1 LLWRFP
7 RISGFFLFRLCWGVS
22 VSTPISPELTEKHR
36 TRFSL
41 SRRKF
46 ILGAAA
52 VGAVGIGADS
62 VFLEP
67 NHPRIVRQD
76 ITLRRWPAELHGF
89 TIALLSDLHYDSRF
103 SVHPLQNAIG
113 MVNGLQPDLILLT
126 GDFVTASAFDGGE
139 EKAASNAEPCAALL
153 AQMHAPHGSWAVL
166 GNHDWATDPRRVTQ
180 SLNEQNIHVLA
191 NQSAPLEINGA
202 RFWLAGV
209 SEILFRTSDLPA
221 TLATVPRDEAT
232 ILLAHEPDYADY
244 AAHHPIDLQLSGHSH
259 GGQIRLPFLPPLYLP
274 EMARKYYAGLYQ
286 VGPLTLYTNIGLGTM
301 GVPIRL
307 NCPPEITF
315 ITLHS
320 VAIR

>member
-1 LLWRFP
+1 M
-7 RISGFFLFRLCWGVS
+7 GVS
-22 VSTPISPELTEKHR
+22 TSISPQITEKR
-36 TRFSL
+36 QTRFST

-46 ILGAAA
+46 LFGAAA
-52 VGAVGIGADS
+52 IGAAAIGADS
-62 VFLEP
+62 VLFEP
-67 NHPRIVRQD
+67 NRPHIVRQE

-89 TIALLSDLHYDSRF
+89 TLALLSDLHYDSYF
-103 SVHPLQNAIG
+103 SVHPLQSAIG
-113 MVNGLQPDLILLT
+113 MVNSLRPDLIVLT
-126 GDFVTASAFDGGE
+126 GDFVTASPFDGGE

-153 AQMHAPHGSWAVL
+153 AQMHAPHGLWAVL
-166 GNHDWATDPRRVTQ
+166 GNHDWATDPRRVAR
-180 SLNEQNIHVLA
+180 SLREHNIEVLA
-191 NQSAPLEINGA
+191 NQSAPMEIKGA

-221 TLATVPRDEAT
+221 TLANVPRDEAT

-301 GVPIRL
+301 DVPIRL

-320 VAIR
+320 PAVG